1 MDYSST
7 QLDKLNSIEDAR
19 VLTQYFRHK
28 VMELDRL
35 PMSTGRYLGKLQ
47 RLEDY
52 YTFLMDGIL
61 KDGKLSDANLDAFKR
76 WQG

>member
-7 QLDKLNSIEDAR
+7 QLDKLNNIEDAQ

-28 VMELDRL
+28 VLELDRL

-61 KDGKLSDANLDAFKR
+61 KNGKLSDANLEAFKR

>member
-7 QLDKLNSIEDAR
+7 QLDKLNSIEDAQ
-19 VLTQYFRHK
+19 VLTQYFCHK
-28 VMELDRL
+28 VLELDRL
-35 PMSTGRYLGKLQ
+35 SMSTGRYLGKLQ

-52 YTFLMDGIL
+52 YTSLMDGIL
-61 KDGKLSDANLDAFKR
+61 KNGKLSDANLEAFKR